1 MATMT
6 KKNDM
11 YRQTEGQ
18 WNNISCL
25 FHTNYNMIKMIKTS
39 NGDKGKKKKKVL
51 FTKRH
56 FKYFVNFKQL

>member
-39 NGDKGKKKKKVL
+39 NGDKGKKKKKSIIHKKT
-51 FTKRH
+51 F
-56 FKYFVNFKQL
+56 